1 MIRVIVMLG
10 LAVLSM
16 SLFVAYYWWRL
27 ARASGSELTKN
38 VSDSM
43 TMGTGVPPS
52 EDLGRLQALIRLRPL
67 REKNEAPIVALSAY
81 SFVLKVLSV
90 SLLHLSKV
98 SAAWVDRELRR
109 CAHFFAVRLDQR
121 IARVRKL
128 WAEQMI
134 LPGKQKHPR
143 RV

>member
-16 SLFVAYYWWRL
+16 SLFVAYYWWWL

-52 EDLGRLQALIRLRPL
+52 EDLGRLQALIRLCPL
-67 REKNEAPIVALSAY
+67 REKNEAPIVAVSTY

-98 SAAWVDRELRR
+98 SAAWVDREFRR

-121 IARVRKL
+121 IARARKL
-128 WAEQMI
+128 RAEQMI
-134 LPGKQKHPR
+134 VPRKQKNPR